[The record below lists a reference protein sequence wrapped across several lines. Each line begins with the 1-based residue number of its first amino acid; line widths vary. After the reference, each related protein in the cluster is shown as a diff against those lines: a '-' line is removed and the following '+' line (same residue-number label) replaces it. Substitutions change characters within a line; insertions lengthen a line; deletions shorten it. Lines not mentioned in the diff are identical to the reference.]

1 MTKGI
6 FNPEHEL
13 CLANGDPNFVPP
25 ESALRFGRD
34 CAKILEILGDD
45 STPWPPVWG
54 WDSVVRQKLL
64 RNGVPE

>member
-45 STPWPPVWG
+45 
-54 WDSVVRQKLL
+54 
-64 RNGVPE
+64 